1 MMLKLRF
8 IIPVFCAAVFG
19 SEPCGTV
26 PVDIFRSVN
35 MGFRDE
41 TAGDGKGGWSD
52 QGPENDLRSLKPGTI
67 RCGIAEFRVLDPDVN
82 GGKGAVVVG
91 KTPSR
96 SDYASS
102 VGITMNGRKLK
113 TLFLLHAA
121 AFAAPGRILGYIRVT
136 YMDGSQEELP
146 VTAEKDVG
154 NWWEPADL
162 RNAAVAWTG
171 SNESARVGLYA
182 SSFAL
187 RGGAVRHI
195 LFRRSGLRGLWMI
208 AAVSAS
214 AGEGKIVV
222 HEKQTVFREN
232 ENWRRFAY
240 DRSVEKDSALD
251 FSFLLDAPAG
261 KYGFLSAENGH
272 FSFGKKTGPVRFY
285 GPNLCFSA
293 CFPTHEQADILAD
306 RFARMGCN
314 VIRLHHFDNTL
325 LPSKRKNSV
334 EPDPVQLDRMEY
346 FIAALKK
353 KGIYITIDLFISRK
367 PQENEFP
374 LVKNA
379 RDYKLAVML
388 LPEVNRNLKTFSR
401 NLLTHRNPYTGLP
414 LVEEP
419 ALLNLSIVNE
429 NTPFHII
436 SMGTSP
442 EIRQYFQR
450 KFAEK
455 HPDGVKNGKPDGEL
469 FRKFL
474 SEVYTAYYRDMAA
487 YLRSLGLR
495 VPLTEQNF
503 IASPNLSV
511 HREMYDYVDEHLY
524 WDHPTFP
531 EKPWSLPNRFH
542 GASVISRRLR
552 SPAELAPVRLFD
564 RPFTVSEF
572 DFSGPGDFRMQ
583 GIPIFAAYAALQ
595 DWDSL
600 NRFAYSHSLNSMFGS
615 GAGFGSFD
623 SAVDPVRLLGDR
635 LAAAFFLRGDVT
647 PAKECIPVLVAPESY
662 RNYTPRYPE
671 AAGELALVCRT
682 GTVIN
687 RGAETRLPPGAKA
700 VYAQDSSVKGESWN
714 GLPIMRKRKN
724 TFTSVTSSTGE
735 LSADFRRNTFRAA
748 TSRSEAL
755 ILPEG
760 TELAGKCLTV
770 RNRKSYCVAGAIA
783 LNGGT
788 MPESSRILLL
798 HIANVRR
805 EGMTFRG
812 RGVLVTDWGGGAMLA
827 QRAVADFSLELPAG
841 NWKLYALDFSGRRQK
856 EVPFRLENG
865 RLCFTADTFGARE
878 PVFAY
883 ELIR

>member
-1 MMLKLRF
+1 MMLKLHF
-8 IIPVFCAAVFG
+8 MIFFFCAAAFS
-19 SEPCGTV
+19 SEPCRTV
-26 PVDIFRSVN
+26 PVDISRTVN
-35 MGFRDE
+35 MGFRDD

-52 QGPENDLRSLKPGTI
+52 QGPENDLRSLKPGII
-67 RCGIAEFRVLDPDVN
+67 RCGIAEFRVLDPDAN
-82 GGKGAVVVG
+82 GGKAAVVVG
-91 KTPSR
+91 KAPSR

-102 VGITMNGRKLK
+102 VGIEMGGRKLK
-113 TLFLLHAA
+113 SLFLLHAS
-121 AFAAPGRILGYIRVT
+121 AFASPGRILGYVRVT

-146 VTAEKDVG
+146 VVAEKDVG
-154 NWWEPADL
+154 NWWNPAAL

-171 SNESARVGLYA
+171 TNASAQIGLYA
-182 SSFAL
+182 SSFSL
-187 RGGAVRHI
+187 RGGAVRQI
-195 LFRRSGLRGLWMI
+195 LFRRSGLQGLWMI

-214 AGEGKIVV
+214 AGEGRITVR
-222 HEKQTVFREN
+222 EKRIVFREN
-232 ENWRRFAY
+232 EDWKRFVY
-240 DRSVEKDSALD
+240 DRSVEKGSALD

-261 KYGFLSAENGH
+261 KYGFLKSRNGH
-272 FSFGKKTGPVRFY
+272 FSFEKKSGPVRFY

-293 CFPTHEQADILAD
+293 CFPTHVQADVLAD

-314 VIRLHHFDNTL
+314 MIRLHHFDNNL
-325 LPSKRKNSV
+325 LPSKRRNSV
-334 EPDPVQLDRMEY
+334 DPDPEQLDRMEY

-353 KGIYITIDLFISRK
+353 RGIYITVDLFISRR
-367 PQENEFP
+367 PLENEFP
-374 LVKNA
+374 LVKNS

-388 LPEVNRNLKTFSR
+388 LPEVNRNLKMFSG
-401 NLLTHRNPYTGLP
+401 NLLTHRNPYTGLS

-450 KFAEK
+450 KFAET
-455 HPDGVKNGKPDGEL
+455 HPDGMKNGTPDGEL
-469 FRKFL
+469 YRKFL
-474 SEVYTAYYRDMAA
+474 SDVYVAYYNDMAA
-487 YLRSLGLR
+487 YLRGLGLR

-531 EKPWSLPNRFH
+531 EKQWSLPNRFH
-542 GASVISRRLR
+542 GAGVISRRLR

-564 RPFTVSEF
+564 RPFAVSEF

-600 NRFAYSHSLNSMFGS
+600 NRFAYSHSLNPMFGT

-623 SAVDPVRLLGDR
+623 SVTDPVRLLGDR
-635 LAAAFFLRGDVT
+635 LAEAFFLRGDVT
-647 PAKECIPVLVAPESY
+647 PAKECIPVLVSPESH
-662 RNYTPRYPE
+662 RNYTPRYPD
-671 AAGELALVCRT
+671 AAGELALVCKT

-687 RGAETRLPPGAKA
+687 RGTAVQLPPGTKA
-700 VYAQDSSVKGESWN
+700 VYALDPSIKGDSWQ
-714 GLPIMRKRKN
+714 GLPVIRKRKN
-724 TFTSVTSSTGE
+724 TFTSVTSFTGE
-735 LSADFRRNTFRAA
+735 LSVDFLRNTFRAV
-748 TSRSEAL
+748 TPRSEAL

-760 TELAGKCLTV
+760 AELSGKCLSV
-770 RNRKSYCVAGAIA
+770 HNRKSYCVAGAIA
-783 LNGGT
+783 LNGRAVAD
-788 MPESSRILLL
+788 SSRILLL

-805 EGMTFRG
+805 EGLTFRG
-812 RGVLVTDWGGGAMLA
+812 SGVLVTSWGSGAMLA
-827 QRAVADFSLELPAG
+827 QKAVADFSLELPSG

-856 EVPFRLENG
+856 EVPFRMENG
-865 RLCFTADTFGARE
+865 RLCFTADTFGAQS